1 MVIAEVWSVIGDAV
15 TSEMMR
21 DMRKEIKIADIVI
34 GENRISK
41 RRGRCWNERYVI
53 ERQVKVDE

>member
-1 MVIAEVWSVIGDAV
+1 VIAEVWSVIGDAV

-21 DMRKEIKIADIVI
+21 DMRKEIKIADIMI

-41 RRGRCWNERYVI
+41 RRGRYWNDRYVI
-53 ERQVKVDE
+53 ER

>member
-1 MVIAEVWSVIGDAV
+1 MGDVV

-21 DMRKEIKIADIVI
+21 DMRKEIKIADTVTR
-34 GENRISK
+34 ENRISNS
-41 RRGRCWNERYVI
+41 RGRGWNERYVI

>member
-1 MVIAEVWSVIGDAV
+1 VMGDVV

-21 DMRKEIKIADIVI
+21 DMRKEIKIADTVTR
-34 GENRISK
+34 ENRISK
-41 RRGRCWNERYVI
+41 SRGRGWNERYVI

>member
-1 MVIAEVWSVIGDAV
+1 LVIVEVWSVMGDAV

-21 DMRKEIKIADIVI
+21 DMRKEIKIADTVTR
-34 GENRISK
+34 ENRISK
-41 RRGRCWNERYVI
+41 SRGRGWNERYVI